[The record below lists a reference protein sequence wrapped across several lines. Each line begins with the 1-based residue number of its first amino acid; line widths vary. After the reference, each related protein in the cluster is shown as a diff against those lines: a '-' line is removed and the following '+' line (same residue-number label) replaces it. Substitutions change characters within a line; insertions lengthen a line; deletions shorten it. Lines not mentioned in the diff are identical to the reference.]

1 MIAALSDDVRVMFQS
16 ATDCDERG
24 SLEIADQRVAFD
36 WIFDGATLRS
46 PSRVAIERERDAKRN
61 DAAVPRCDLSM

>member
-1 MIAALSDDVRVMFQS
+1 MIAALSDDLVVMFQS

-24 SLEIADQRVAFD
+24 SLEIADQRIAFD

-46 PSRVAIERERDAKRN
+46 PFTRRH
-61 DAAVPRCDLSM
+61 